1 MSKAKKLMAQMYGI
15 PYKGASSAT
24 LLLIK
29 KWRERF
35 NSWECFAIF
44 QNSAQELKNFSRAF
58 PS

>member
-29 KWRERF
+29 RWRKKQRDK
-35 NSWECFAIF
+35 
-44 QNSAQELKNFSRAF
+44 LKNKKKKKNERKDE
-58 PS
+58 

>member
-29 KWRERF
+29 KWREKRLKKLKR
-35 NSWECFAIF
+35 
-44 QNSAQELKNFSRAF
+44 LKNKKNERKDK
-58 PS
+58 

>member
-29 KWRERF
+29 RWREKHKKK
-35 NSWECFAIF
+35 
-44 QNSAQELKNFSRAF
+44 LKKRKKKKNERKDG
-58 PS
+58 